1 MITRNLLT
9 VTALLVLGTATHSLA
24 QFKFPSLFKKNERR
38 TGPQFQPYSSVGFG
52 LGTSHYYGDLAPYTD
67 PIGSTFGSMRWNV
80 TANYMRHF
88 TPRVSARIGLTFARL
103 GGDDIRFMNNSRF
116 QNLFIRNLHFRND
129 VKELSVVGMYNLVPA
144 GRSYNRRPQLLPY
157 VFGGIA
163 VFAHNPRAKTPADGG
178 FSPDGKQEWVRLQP
192 LGTEGQGQPGY
203 AQPYSLV
210 QVGIPLGIGFR
221 YKINQRWDV
230 SAEAGFRLTFTNYLD
245 DVGGPYA
252 DPNDLSPEAQVLANR
267 TLEPTGAR
275 TGRDRTDA
283 VRQYLIAS
291 QGFPNDPNLDPFAQ
305 PINGYFQKGD
315 IRSTNT
321 RKDSY
326 LLTNLTVHY
335 ILPGGI
341 KCPPLK

>member
-1 MITRNLLT
+1 MMTRNLLT
-9 VTALLVLGTATHSLA
+9 VTALLVLATATDSLA

-52 LGTSHYYGDLAPYTD
+52 VGTSHYYGDLSPYAD
-67 PIGSTFGSMRWNV
+67 PIGSTLYSMRWNV
-80 TANYMRHF
+80 TGNYTRHF
-88 TPRVSARIGLTFARL
+88 TPRLSARIGLTLARL
-103 GGDDIRFMNNSRF
+103 GADDIRFMNKPRF

-157 VFGGIA
+157 LFGGIA
-163 VFAHNPRAKTPADGG
+163 VFAHNPRAKTPVAL
-178 FSPDGKQEWVRLQP
+178 SDGKPEWIRLQP

-210 QVGIPLGIGFR
+210 QVGIPIGFGLR

-230 SAEAGFRLTFTNYLD
+230 GAEVGFRFTFTNYLD
-245 DVGGPYA
+245 DVGGTYA
-252 DPNDLSPEAQVLANR
+252 DPNDLSPEAQIMGNR
-267 TLEPTGAR
+267 TLEAVGAR
-275 TGRDRTDA
+275 TGRDRTNA
-283 VRQYLIAS
+283 VRQYLINY
-291 QGFPNDPNLDPFAQ
+291 QNFPNDPTLDPFAQ
-305 PINGYFQKGD
+305 PIQGYFQKGD
-315 IRSTNT
+315 VRSTNT

-326 LLTNLTVHY
+326 LLTNITVHY